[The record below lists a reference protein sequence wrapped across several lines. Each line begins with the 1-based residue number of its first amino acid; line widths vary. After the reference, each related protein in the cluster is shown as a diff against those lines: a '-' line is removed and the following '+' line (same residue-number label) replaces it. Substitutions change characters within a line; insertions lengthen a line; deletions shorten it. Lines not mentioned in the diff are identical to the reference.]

1 MKKNLLR
8 LFAFALLF
16 GACKH
21 EPIAPD
27 TEYLNQ
33 AVYDKISEYADS
45 YLTGVHDVFSIYF
58 QKDTTGKENLVV
70 FAHISYNHTLDAIKV
85 NQNNWLTL
93 PQHSGSSE
101 LKTDL
106 SSAVDNNISFQ
117 IRSKTPQNEV
127 TNGEVLVP
135 KSTPMTATDLGNN
148 TFRINW
154 TPQYRK
160 QKVLIYLTYYRVY
173 VQRLNNAYAVETEDD
188 GELILKPSVFEQFK
202 PTNSQLLNNAT
213 SEGVT
218 VGLLRINPKRRTVVK
233 QPSTGTEYA
242 VYGGNASSVS
252 IEVQVK

>member
-1 MKKNLLR
+1 MKKNLLS
-8 LFAFALLF
+8 LCIFVFLF
-16 GACKH
+16 GACTH
-21 EPIAPD
+21 EPIIPD

-33 AVYDKISEYADS
+33 AAYDKISEYSNS
-45 YLTGVHDVFSIYF
+45 YLTGIHDVFSIYF
-58 QKDTTGKENLVV
+58 QKDTTGKESLVV

-93 PQHSGSSE
+93 PQHIGSSE
-101 LKTDL
+101 LQTDL
-106 SSAVDNNISFQ
+106 SSAVDNTVSFQ
-117 IRSKTPQNEV
+117 IRSKTPQNEG
-127 TNGEVLVP
+127 TNGEVLIP
-135 KSTPMTATDLGNN
+135 KSTPITATDLGNN

-160 QKVLIYLTYYRVY
+160 QKVLVYLTYYRVY

-202 PTNSQLLNNAT
+202 QVDSQLFNIT
-213 SEGVT
+213 SESVN

-242 VYGGNASSVS
+242 VYGGAGSSVG
-252 IEVQVK
+252 IEIQVK